1 MSYDARMARRRPPD
15 RLDKILD
22 AAMVAFGKKGLAS
35 TKMSDVAEGAGVSQG
50 TLYNYVESKEALF
63 RLLLDRGL
71 IADDRSAPTSF
82 PVPSPDV
89 AELAARM
96 RLTVAET
103 FALPKLDAAIRR
115 RKVTDAAAELEE
127 VVGELYDKTLETRE
141 GADVLERSALDVPEL
156 AAVLYGEVRAGLM
169 ARLAELVRRRAAAG
183 LYHAYDPHVAARMVI
198 ESVTFAARHR
208 FRDIAPL
215 IADEEAIRSTVLS
228 MLARALAKA
237 PPAAVR
243 ARA

>member
-1 MSYDARMARRRPPD
+1 MARRRPPD

-22 AAMVAFGKKGLAS
+22 AAMVAFGKKGLAN
-35 TKMSDVAEGAGVSQG
+35 TKMSDVAEVAGVSQG

-71 IADDRSAPTSF
+71 VTDERSAPTTF
-82 PVPSPDV
+82 PVPSPDMS
-89 AELAARM
+89 ELAARM
-96 RLTVAET
+96 RLTVSET

-115 RKVTDAAAELEE
+115 RKVTE
-127 VVGELYDKTLETRE
+127 VVGELYDRTLETRE

-198 ESVTFAARHR
+198 ESITFAARHR

-215 IADEEAIRSTVLS
+215 IADEEVIRSTVLS
-228 MLARALAKA
+228 MLARSLAK
-237 PPAAVR
+237 PPKAAVR